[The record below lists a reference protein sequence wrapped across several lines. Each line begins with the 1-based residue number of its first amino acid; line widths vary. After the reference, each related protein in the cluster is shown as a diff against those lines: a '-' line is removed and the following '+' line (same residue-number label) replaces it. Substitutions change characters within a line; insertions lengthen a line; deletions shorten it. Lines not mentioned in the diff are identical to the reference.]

1 MKKFFFLIFFFG
13 IMVLQASAQRMYI
26 FPKVIKQGDSVLVAV
41 IWRGFPEYSVAE
53 MPGLYT
59 PSEKDKKNGS
69 FAFYA
74 YPRATRSFDIAA
86 TYSDGGGVKPLT
98 YTSAKKRNDT
108 FGMRYYTIVV
118 IDDNG
123 NEVRDS
129 LSDIPN
135 SEMKLR
141 SFELPLNGKD
151 RQEINEEWK
160 KAKSVLKLNYPY
172 INPQDG
178 LLKSDDKE
186 NKNLKK

>member
-41 IWRGFPEYSVAE
+41 IWRGFSTFSTAE

-59 PSEKDKKNGS
+59 PSEKDKKNGG

-74 YPRATRSFDIAA
+74 YPKATRSFDIAA
-86 TYSDGGGVKPLT
+86 TYSDGSGVKPLT

-118 IDDNG
+118 VDDNG

-129 LSDIPN
+129 LSDTPN

-141 SFELPLNGKD
+141 CFELPLEQK
-151 RQEINEEWK
+151 EWNELK
-160 KAKSVLKLNYPY
+160 KELTPNYPY